1 MESEPSTIL
10 SPLQNLLRKDAPW
23 TWSDRE
29 EQAFQRIKR
38 ELASDRVLTHFDPE
52 ARLTLCVDASPT
64 GLGAYLAQG
73 EEGHERPLA
82 FASRSLSAT
91 ERNYSQINKE
101 AAAIIFGVKHFHQ
114 YLYGR
119 EIPFILK
126 TDHRPLLAIFG
137 KKNGVP
143 VMTASRLQRYAI
155 FLSAYNYDIQ
165 YIAGDR
171 NSVADYFSRMP
182 VSDSFVEPEECAGRS
197 LINFIVN
204 ETLPISFHDIKKA
217 TASDATL
224 KTVIKYLLIG
234 WPKKVKCKN
243 ILPYFNCK
251 NDLEIDNGCLMRG
264 HRIIIPQ
271 VYRTRMIHELHK
283 GHLGV
288 VKTKSLART
297 KMWWPGID
305 GDIQRSVLACS
316 TCSALG
322 PAPPAAPPAP
332 WPRDPAPWARLHID
346 YMQFAQRFYL
356 IVVDSH
362 SKWVECLYMCNLS
375 TKSLIQRLKLLFY
388 TFGIP
393 HVIVSDNDPKISNE
407 EFTYFCLSNGIRH
420 ITSPIYH
427 PCSNGQAEN
436 SVKTCKK
443 MLKCIFETNMN
454 ASVEQVNEKL
464 SSYLFEF
471 RNSVH
476 CSTGESPAKL
486 MFGRELRGKLDLIM
500 PPQKQTIVPNVDK
513 ADCRQFDI
521 GQKVLARYF
530 VSGKPNWTLGKI
542 INKLG
547 SRMYVVEINDIE
559 CRRHA
564 DQLRLY
570 HEPIASSESLVPSAT
585 APQVQPRNVTSL
597 SPASVN
603 REMDLETSGPPT
615 AQPNLD
621 NEPSVDE
628 FHECDSEVVAGPSLE
643 SPATPAGA
651 PVAVRGE
658 DARPPH
664 SQLTTA
670 VTDNVTAETTT
681 IKDYIEVTKDL
692 RQTSNNNLLLTFKRP
707 HKAATAQSIS
717 RWIKQVLSE
726 SGVDVSVY
734 SGHSTR
740 HASTSAAS
748 SSGLSVEA
756 IRKAAGWTKNSET
769 FAKFYRRQVWIK
781 QVLSESGVDVSVYSG
796 HSTRHAS
803 TSAASSSG
811 LSVEAIRKAAG
822 WTKNSETFAKFYH
835 RQVYFLSC
843 VSVESVPSV
852 NRDPSI
858 LYDATWISSTET
870 KEHVSSKLK
879 DPDSLQKTY
888 SGLLA
893 NITEINSVLKDLLRN
908 YGEIK
913 KIKGQELSAESF
925 EDKQNINAEKDYES
939 GEENGF
945 KILFGNPGTGD
956 DVARTMD
963 DMEDM
968 HLENDD
974 SSIEDKPKPK
984 RGNVKRNTHQEKKK
998 KESIEEEEEETA
1010 KLASNEA
1017 LTKRVTVGIMVR
1029 RRVDAKDSEKKKTV
1043 EEETLGYK
1051 ILKKKLQKL
1060 AAIEQIVKE
1069 SDAVTETPLEADSGN
1084 HRDILRQ
1091 QGKREEKDRDIHK
1104 SLRTEEDG
1112 GIACL
1117 KIDVKKCY
1125 MALTAALAKYCSG
1138 KYNCNDGFKDKFKGS
1153 SRVHCIQI
1161 FQADLVGNSQ
1171 EDVEAPETNDSEGVE
1186 APETNDSEA
1195 PSRKK
1200 EGWVTKK
1207 PNYIRKVN
1215 KLSSEQIKDH
1225 NKKHEKVND
1234 QHVKNAVQEVF
1245 LDDLLNII
1253 QMDAKR
1259 TILNKRALKN
1269 IETQPIIVESL
1280 YKLRNADTN
1289 IEPRLVEEVTKYKMI
1304 PLQTK
1309 RNKLLETLLRTAP
1322 VNKEVKI
1329 LRESNLQNL
1338 EKECAN
1344 IKTAKCSDACEKSM
1358 LENGITDAAQKEKL
1372 YDHCKT
1378 QCSHIFAFS
1387 CGGKSGKDESDDSDN
1402 SESDG
1407 SNKSESDDYDSESDD
1422 YDSESDDYDNE
1433 SDSGSAGSDK

>member
-1 MESEPSTIL
+1 MQI
-10 SPLQNLLRKDAPW
+10 QNL
-23 TWSDRE
+23 
-29 EQAFQRIKR
+29 
-38 ELASDRVLTHFDPE
+38 
-52 ARLTLCVDASPT
+52 
-64 GLGAYLAQG
+64 
-73 EEGHERPLA
+73 
-82 FASRSLSAT
+82 
-91 ERNYSQINKE
+91 
-101 AAAIIFGVKHFHQ
+101 
-114 YLYGR
+114 
-119 EIPFILK
+119 
-126 TDHRPLLAIFG
+126 
-137 KKNGVP
+137 
-143 VMTASRLQRYAI
+143 
-155 FLSAYNYDIQ
+155 
-165 YIAGDR
+165 
-171 NSVADYFSRMP
+171 
-182 VSDSFVEPEECAGRS
+182 
-197 LINFIVN
+197 
-204 ETLPISFHDIKKA
+204 
-217 TASDATL
+217 
-224 KTVIKYLLIG
+224 
-234 WPKKVKCKN
+234 
-243 ILPYFNCK
+243 
-251 NDLEIDNGCLMRG
+251 
-264 HRIIIPQ
+264 
-271 VYRTRMIHELHK
+271 
-283 GHLGV
+283 
-288 VKTKSLART
+288 
-297 KMWWPGID
+297 
-305 GDIQRSVLACS
+305 AC
-316 TCSALG
+316 
-322 PAPPAAPPAP
+322 
-332 WPRDPAPWARLHID
+332 
-346 YMQFAQRFYL
+346 
-356 IVVDSH
+356 
-362 SKWVECLYMCNLS
+362 
-375 TKSLIQRLKLLFY
+375 
-388 TFGIP
+388 
-393 HVIVSDNDPKISNE
+393 
-407 EFTYFCLSNGIRH
+407 
-420 ITSPIYH
+420 
-427 PCSNGQAEN
+427 
-436 SVKTCKK
+436 
-443 MLKCIFETNMN
+443 
-454 ASVEQVNEKL
+454 
-464 SSYLFEF
+464 
-471 RNSVH
+471 
-476 CSTGESPAKL
+476 
-486 MFGRELRGKLDLIM
+486 
-500 PPQKQTIVPNVDK
+500 
-513 ADCRQFDI
+513 
-521 GQKVLARYF
+521 
-530 VSGKPNWTLGKI
+530 
-542 INKLG
+542 
-547 SRMYVVEINDIE
+547 YVV
-559 CRRHA
+559 
-564 DQLRLY
+564 LF
-570 HEPIASSESLVPSAT
+570 
-585 APQVQPRNVTSL
+585 VT
-597 SPASVN
+597 
-603 REMDLETSGPPT
+603 R
-615 AQPNLD
+615 
-621 NEPSVDE
+621 
-628 FHECDSEVVAGPSLE
+628 
-643 SPATPAGA
+643 
-651 PVAVRGE
+651 
-658 DARPPH
+658 
-664 SQLTTA
+664 
-670 VTDNVTAETTT
+670 
-681 IKDYIEVTKDL
+681 I
-692 RQTSNNNLLLTFKRP
+692 LL
-707 HKAATAQSIS
+707 
-717 RWIKQVLSE
+717 
-726 SGVDVSVY
+726 
-734 SGHSTR
+734 
-740 HASTSAAS
+740 
-748 SSGLSVEA
+748 
-756 IRKAAGWTKNSET
+756 
-769 FAKFYRRQVWIK
+769 
-781 QVLSESGVDVSVYSG
+781 
-796 HSTRHAS
+796 
-803 TSAASSSG
+803 
-811 LSVEAIRKAAG
+811 
-822 WTKNSETFAKFYH
+822 
-835 RQVYFLSC
+835 
-843 VSVESVPSV
+843 
-852 NRDPSI
+852 
-858 LYDATWISSTET
+858 
-870 KEHVSSKLK
+870 VSSKQK

-984 RGNVKRNTHQEKKK
+984 RVNVKRNTHQEENIDDMREPERDNVESYIHEKKK
-998 KESIEEEEEETA
+998 KESIEEETA
-1010 KLASNEA
+1010 ESASNEA

-1029 RRVDAKDSEKKKTV
+1029 RRVDAKDNEKKKTV

-1186 APETNDSEA
+1186 APETNDSEETHTRGYKEA

-1245 LDDLLNII
+1245 LDDLLNMI

-1289 IEPRLVEEVTKYKMI
+1289 IEPRLVEEVTKYKKI

-1358 LENGITDAAQKEKL
+1358 LANGITDAAQKEKL

-1387 CGGKSGKDESDDSDN
+1387 CGGKSGKDESDESDDSDN

-1422 YDSESDDYDNE
+1422 YDSESDDYDSQ
-1433 SDSGSAGSDK
+1433 SDSGSPGSDK

>member
-1 MESEPSTIL
+1 MSFLGNISVFDHKSGEWSIFKGRLTQFFKINDVKVANKSAVLITHLSDETYRLLRNLVYPKDIDGLSYDDLVQVLDAHFKPKQCSFADKAKFYGATRNPGESLGEWAARLRGLASFCNFGTALESTLLDRFVLGLGMGPERDRLFEQDSSDLTFAKALEIAERAECAREAKALVTNGAGVVIQQEPVYRVASERGGAPRRPPPRAAPAAAAPGDQRDQHVSRCSVCGLKNHSELKCRFKSFKCQKCGVKGHLRKMCKLRVNNIETEENDSTCEDCKECSLFNMRYENYEPITLPVKINNEQYCMEIDSGSGISVMSHSFYSENFEGNNLNPCSIRMCFYNGHKLTPLGYFCQTVTYNNMSKPIKFYVIENGGPPLLGRDFMAKFGVSLISINNNNIIVNQSDNEIHKFMTAYPGLWSDGLGKFSQFQIKLRLKENSEPKFFKARSVPFAIKDKVDQELERLTDLGILVPTNYSDYATPIVPVLKDNGKVRIAGDYSLTLNKDMYIDKYPMPRIEEVFAKVGGGESYTKIDLSNAYNQFEIEEDSQSLTTINTPRGLFKYTRLVYGLANAPAIFQRTMETLLAGVEGVSCWLDDVCVTGPTREIHLQRLRQVLERLNNAGLKLQKDKCEFFKPSVTYLGYVIDKNGIRTCPKKVAAIMESPAPKCVTEVKRFLGIINYYRNFIPGASTIL

-82 FASRSLSAT
+82 FASRSLSAS

-316 TCSALG
+316 TCSALR

-332 WPRDPAPWARLHID
+332 WPRDPAPWTRLHID

-375 TKSLIQRLKLLFY
+375 TKSLIQRLKLLFN

-407 EFTYFCLSNGIRH
+407 EFTYFCLSNGIKH

-454 ASVEQVNEKL
+454 ASLEQVNEKL

-500 PPQKQTIVPNVDK
+500 PPQKQTIVPNIDK

-570 HEPIASSESLVPSAT
+570 HEPIASSECLVPSAS
-585 APQVQPRNVTSL
+585 APQVQPRNDTSL

-603 REMDLETSGPPT
+603 PEMALETSGPPT
-615 AQPNLD
+615 APPNLD

-670 VTDNVTAETTT
+670 VTDNVTAES
-681 IKDYIEVTKDL
+681 
-692 RQTSNNNLLLTFKRP
+692 QS
-707 HKAATAQSIS
+707 AATAAPH
-717 RWIKQVLSE
+717 
-726 SGVDVSVY
+726 GPY
-734 SGHSTR
+734 
-740 HASTSAAS
+740 
-748 SSGLSVEA
+748 
-756 IRKAAGWTKNSET
+756 N
-769 FAKFYRRQVWIK
+769 
-781 QVLSESGVDVSVYSG
+781 
-796 HSTRHAS
+796 
-803 TSAASSSG
+803 
-811 LSVEAIRKAAG
+811 
-822 WTKNSETFAKFYH
+822 
-835 RQVYFLSC
+835 
-843 VSVESVPSV
+843 
-852 NRDPSI
+852 
-858 LYDATWISSTET
+858 
-870 KEHVSSKLK
+870 
-879 DPDSLQKTY
+879 
-888 SGLLA
+888 
-893 NITEINSVLKDLLRN
+893 LR
-908 YGEIK
+908 
-913 KIKGQELSAESF
+913 
-925 EDKQNINAEKDYES
+925 
-939 GEENGF
+939 
-945 KILFGNPGTGD
+945 P
-956 DVARTMD
+956 
-963 DMEDM
+963 
-968 HLENDD
+968 
-974 SSIEDKPKPK
+974 
-984 RGNVKRNTHQEKKK
+984 
-998 KESIEEEEEETA
+998 
-1010 KLASNEA
+1010 
-1017 LTKRVTVGIMVR
+1017 
-1029 RRVDAKDSEKKKTV
+1029 
-1043 EEETLGYK
+1043 
-1051 ILKKKLQKL
+1051 
-1060 AAIEQIVKE
+1060 
-1069 SDAVTETPLEADSGN
+1069 
-1084 HRDILRQ
+1084 
-1091 QGKREEKDRDIHK
+1091 
-1104 SLRTEEDG
+1104 
-1112 GIACL
+1112 
-1117 KIDVKKCY
+1117 
-1125 MALTAALAKYCSG
+1125 
-1138 KYNCNDGFKDKFKGS
+1138 
-1153 SRVHCIQI
+1153 
-1161 FQADLVGNSQ
+1161 
-1171 EDVEAPETNDSEGVE
+1171 
-1186 APETNDSEA
+1186 
-1195 PSRKK
+1195 
-1200 EGWVTKK
+1200 
-1207 PNYIRKVN
+1207 
-1215 KLSSEQIKDH
+1215 
-1225 NKKHEKVND
+1225 
-1234 QHVKNAVQEVF
+1234 
-1245 LDDLLNII
+1245 
-1253 QMDAKR
+1253 
-1259 TILNKRALKN
+1259 
-1269 IETQPIIVESL
+1269 
-1280 YKLRNADTN
+1280 
-1289 IEPRLVEEVTKYKMI
+1289 
-1304 PLQTK
+1304 
-1309 RNKLLETLLRTAP
+1309 RNK
-1322 VNKEVKI
+1322 V
-1329 LRESNLQNL
+1329 
-1338 EKECAN
+1338 
-1344 IKTAKCSDACEKSM
+1344 
-1358 LENGITDAAQKEKL
+1358 ITYK
-1372 YDHCKT
+1372 
-1378 QCSHIFAFS
+1378 
-1387 CGGKSGKDESDDSDN
+1387 
-1402 SESDG
+1402 
-1407 SNKSESDDYDSESDD
+1407 
-1422 YDSESDDYDNE
+1422 
-1433 SDSGSAGSDK
+1433 